1 MTVPPRSGDVSDVT
15 APSGRETGV
24 GRHPT
29 VQSTG
34 AAAVNGH
41 VEGSGSGAVREAVGG
56 AIALACPACDQPQSV
71 SREICGDCGVDLDT
85 ATVSPWPSRPDRP
98 RVPAVVAEPRV
109 RWGRGW
115 WPLAVMGVVT
125 VGVVAGLFIAGVGP
139 FARAVPPPPPVELDG
154 DAYVD
159 PRVVLELTDIAT
171 VTVSPPADGR
181 DFSPVQMVDDD
192 PTTAWR
198 SLPLQPDGQRE
209 IIDLYLAEPSWV
221 EMLLVNNG
229 DQFDA
234 DSYGLAA
241 RVHRALV
248 TFDGGIRYVVDL
260 LDVGR
265 IPQAVE
271 LPAPVLTTTMRIEI
285 VEVFPGSTDA
295 GVAISDL
302 ELRGRI
308 AADEDADEAIARAQ
322 AWPATGTGF

>member
-1 MTVPPRSGDVSDVT
+1 M
-15 APSGRETGV
+15 
-24 GRHPT
+24 
-29 VQSTG
+29 
-34 AAAVNGH
+34 
-41 VEGSGSGAVREAVGG
+41 
-56 AIALACPACDQPQSV
+56 AI
-71 SREICGDCGVDLDT
+71 I
-85 ATVSPWPSRPDRP
+85 TVS
-98 RVPAVVAEPRV
+98 
-109 RWGRGW
+109 
-115 WPLAVMGVVT
+115 
-125 VGVVAGLFIAGVGP
+125 VVAGLFIAGVGP

-154 DAYVD
+154 DTYVE

-198 SLPLQPDGQRE
+198 SLPAQPDGQRE
-209 IIDLYLAEPSWV
+209 IIDLFLAEPSWV
-221 EMLLVNNG
+221 EMLLVSNG

-234 DSYGLAA
+234 ESYGWAA

-248 TFDGGIRYVVDL
+248 TFDGGVRYVVDL

-322 AWPATGTGF
+322 SWPATGTGF